1 MTLKKYLNKIEDFTG
16 RTIVVIGATSGIGLA
31 LLTHLENKNAKVI
44 LLARNLSKANEIK
57 KSHKNI
63 IEVIEYDQTSTISID
78 KAIDT
83 LISIH
88 QEFDSIVLNCGVL
101 FNKII
106 LENGYSTTIMTNY
119 VGARYFIDQISPKL
133 NHNVRFVIQGSIAA
147 GLMKKNKK
155 YDLTS
160 RKLTKFG
167 EYNISKGYLE
177 AYFYKLMKENKYPNI
192 EYVLT
197 EPGICATNIIR
208 HMAGPIRF
216 LGKGFL
222 ATFFHSTKIASLPL
236 LTGLSKLSKNGDYII
251 PRGIF
256 TLSGYP
262 KIKDLP
268 LKRRRPYLFE

>member
-1 MTLKKYLNKIEDFTG
+1 MTVKKYLEGIEDFEN
-16 RTIVVIGATSGIGLA
+16 RTIVVAGATSGIGLA
-31 LLTHLENKNAKVI
+31 LLSHLENKHAKVI
-44 LLARNLSKANEIK
+44 LLARNLMKANEIK
-57 KSHKNI
+57 EQHKNI
-63 IEVIEYDQTSTISID
+63 IEVIEYDQASYTTID
-78 KAIDT
+78 KAINRLLDM
-83 LISIH
+83 
-88 QEFDSIVLNCGVL
+88 EFDSIVLNCGVL
-101 FNKII
+101 FNKTS

-119 VGARYFIDQISPKL
+119 IGARYFIDTISPKL
-133 NHNVRFVIQGSIAA
+133 NHKVRFVIQGSIAA

-160 RKLTKFG
+160 KKLSNFG

-177 AYFYKLMKENKYPNI
+177 AYFYKLVKENKYPNT

-208 HMAGPIRF
+208 HMVRPIRF

-222 ATFFHSTKIASLPL
+222 ATFFHPTKIASLPL

-268 LKRRRPYLFE
+268 HKRRRPYLFE

>member
-1 MTLKKYLNKIEDFTG
+1 MTVKKYLEGIEDFEN
-16 RTIVVIGATSGIGLA
+16 RTIVVAGATSGIGLA
-31 LLTHLENKNAKVI
+31 LLSHLENKHAKVI
-44 LLARNLSKANEIK
+44 LLARNLMKANEIK
-57 KSHKNI
+57 EQHKNI
-63 IEVIEYDQTSTISID
+63 IEVIEYDQASYTTID
-78 KAIDT
+78 KAINRLLDME
-83 LISIH
+83 I
-88 QEFDSIVLNCGVL
+88 DSIVLNCGVL
-101 FNKII
+101 FNKTS

-119 VGARYFIDQISPKL
+119 IGARYFIDTISPKL
-133 NHNVRFVIQGSIAA
+133 NHKVRFVIQGSIAA

-160 RKLTKFG
+160 KKLSNFG

-177 AYFYKLMKENKYPNI
+177 AYFYKLVKENKYPNT

-208 HMAGPIRF
+208 HMVRPIRF

-222 ATFFHSTKIASLPL
+222 ATFFHPTKIASLPL

-268 LKRRRPYLFE
+268 HKLRRPYLCE

>member
-1 MTLKKYLNKIEDFTG
+1 MTVKKYLEGIEDFEN
-16 RTIVVIGATSGIGLA
+16 RTIVVAGATSGIGLA
-31 LLTHLENKNAKVI
+31 LLSHLENKHAKVI
-44 LLARNLSKANEIK
+44 LLARNLKKANEIK
-57 KSHKNI
+57 EQHKNI
-63 IEVIEYDQTSTISID
+63 IEVIEYDQTSYTTID
-78 KAIDT
+78 KAINRLLDM
-83 LISIH
+83 
-88 QEFDSIVLNCGVL
+88 EFDSIVLNCGVL
-101 FNKII
+101 FNKTS

-119 VGARYFIDQISPKL
+119 IGARYFIDTISPKL
-133 NHNVRFVIQGSIAA
+133 NHKVRFVIQGSIAA

-160 RKLTKFG
+160 KKLSNFG

-177 AYFYKLMKENKYPNI
+177 AYFYKLITEQRYPNI

-222 ATFFHSTKIASLPL
+222 ATFFHPTKIASLPL

-256 TLSGYP
+256 TLSGFP

>member
-1 MTLKKYLNKIEDFTG
+1 MTVKKYLEGIEDFEN
-16 RTIVVIGATSGIGLA
+16 RTIVVAGATSGIGLA
-31 LLTHLENKNAKVI
+31 LLSHLENKHAKVI
-44 LLARNLSKANEIK
+44 LLARNLKKANEIK
-57 KSHKNI
+57 EQHINI
-63 IEVIEYDQTSTISID
+63 IEVIEYDQTSYTTID
-78 KAIDT
+78 KAINRLLDM
-83 LISIH
+83 
-88 QEFDSIVLNCGVL
+88 EFDSIVLNCGVL
-101 FNKII
+101 FNKTS

-119 VGARYFIDQISPKL
+119 VGARYFIDNISPKL

-177 AYFYKLMKENKYPNI
+177 AYFYKLVKENKYPNI

-222 ATFFHSTKIASLPL
+222 ATFFHPTKIASLPL

>member
-1 MTLKKYLNKIEDFTG
+1 MTVKKYLEGIEDFEN
-16 RTIVVIGATSGIGLA
+16 RTIVVAGATSGIGLA
-31 LLTHLENKNAKVI
+31 LLSHLENKHAKVI
-44 LLARNLSKANEIK
+44 LLARNLKKANEIK
-57 KSHKNI
+57 EQHINI
-63 IEVIEYDQTSTISID
+63 IEVIEYDQTSYTTID
-78 KAIDT
+78 KAINRLLDM
-83 LISIH
+83 
-88 QEFDSIVLNCGVL
+88 EFDSIVLNCGVL
-101 FNKII
+101 FNKTS

-119 VGARYFIDQISPKL
+119 IGARYFIDTISPKL
-133 NHNVRFVIQGSIAA
+133 NHKVRFVIQGSIAA

-160 RKLTKFG
+160 KKLSNFG

-177 AYFYKLMKENKYPNI
+177 AYFYKLITEQRYPNI

-208 HMAGPIRF
+208 HMVGIIRF

-222 ATFFHSTKIASLPL
+222 ATFFHLSKKACLPL
-236 LTGLSKLSKNGDYII
+236 LTGLSNKAKNGDYIV
-251 PRGIF
+251 PRGLF
-256 TLSGYP
+256 TLSGFP